1 MEGIPYQGK
10 DIVNKILVDTFT
22 DKSFSVYG
30 LELPNIKTF
39 LPAELPAVYGSDRL
53 PDMIVR
59 FEDGSIGLVDFESA
73 YKSVNNVKY
82 LSSAARI
89 AEKYFKPDEELK
101 IKVIVIYTC
110 DVQSAP
116 DKFDLEDVTV
126 KIRQAFLSKIDGDAA
141 LAAIRGK
148 LDSGASLD
156 NEDLMR
162 LVILPLTKKGTEG
175 KRAMID
181 EVIETTQRVENE
193 DVVSFILSY
202 MMVAAGNFISDA
214 QAEKIKEV
222 LTMTAVGKLF
232 LDEKEQYGK
241 DCEAK
246 GRADGILE
254 GRALGEASQCV
265 RMVQKRMQTR
275 NMSEQEACADL
286 DIDPGYYIVA
296 QALIASQPDQVAV

>member
-10 DIVNKILVDTFT
+10 DIVNKILLETFV

-30 LELPNIKTF
+30 LELPNIKAF
-39 LPAELPAVYGSDRL
+39 LPTELPAVYGSDRL
-53 PDMIVR
+53 PDMVVE
-59 FEDGSIGLVDFESA
+59 FDDGSIGLVDFESA

-89 AEKYFKPDEELK
+89 AEKYFKPGEELK

-110 DVQSAP
+110 DVQSAS

-141 LAAIRGK
+141 LEAIREK

-156 NEDLMR
+156 DEDLMR

-175 KRAMID
+175 KQAMID
-181 EVIETTQRVENE
+181 EVIETTKRVENE
-193 DVVSFILSY
+193 ELVSFILSY
-202 MMVAAGNFISDA
+202 MMIAAGNFISNA
-214 QAEKIKEV
+214 QAERIKEV

-241 DCEAK
+241 DCKEE
-246 GRADGILE
+246 GIKE
-254 GRALGEASQCV
+254 GKVLGEASQCL
-265 RMVQKRMQTR
+265 RMVQKRMTLKGLTV
-275 NMSEQEACADL
+275 EEACADL
-286 DIDPGYYIVA
+286 DIDPGYYYMA
-296 QALIASQPDQVAV
+296 QALIASQPVQVAV